1 MPRYRSNSFY
11 WGEKLNTEH
20 LLMILPVKVKKSL
33 YEASQKAELSMSR
46 FATDIL
52 IKELRKND
60 GDLDKWANSLV

>member
-1 MPRYRSNSFY
+1 MPRYRSGPFY
-11 WGEKLNTEH
+11 RGEKLDTEH

-33 YEASQKAELSMSR
+33 FEASQKAELSMSR

-60 GDLDKWANSLV
+60 GDLDEWANSLV

>member
-1 MPRYRSNSFY
+1 MPRYRSSPFY
-11 WGEKLNTEH
+11 RGEKLDTEH

-52 IKELRKND
+52 INEL
-60 GDLDKWANSLV
+60 A